1 MEETREKSMHSGDNE
16 RVRQKAYDLWEKEGR
31 PEGKHEDHWHRA
43 TREHDV
49 AGTIAPNGSRTP
61 DPDTS
66 DVADADAPVP
76 TPAASTQEMG
86 DKPAKKPKAVAKSES
101 AKKPGKKKS

>member
-1 MEETREKSMHSGDNE
+1 MEETRETSMQSGENE
-16 RVRQKAYDLWEKEGR
+16 RVRQKAYELWEKEGR

-43 TREHDV
+43 AREHDV
-49 AGTIAPNGSRTP
+49 ADTTAPNGSLTP

-66 DVADADAPVP
+66 DIADADTPVP
-76 TPAASTQEMG
+76 TPAAAG
-86 DKPAKKPKAVAKSES
+86 DKPAKKPKASGKSET